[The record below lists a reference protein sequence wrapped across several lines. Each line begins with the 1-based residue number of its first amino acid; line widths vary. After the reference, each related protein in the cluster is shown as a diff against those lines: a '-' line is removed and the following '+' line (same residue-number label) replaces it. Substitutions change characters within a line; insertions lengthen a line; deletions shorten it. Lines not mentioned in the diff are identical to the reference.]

1 MQKHAIYKKNF
12 LFPKLSF
19 MIKVTNKS
27 EYNSHYAIL
36 VLLLST
42 IFCPMFPFDHPKNIR
57 KPLVFW
63 CSQGDQKE
71 TLETKG
77 LTSNKFH

>member
-1 MQKHAIYKKNF
+1 
-12 LFPKLSF
+12 
-19 MIKVTNKS
+19 MIKVTNKFD
-27 EYNSHYAIL
+27 YNYDDAIL

-57 KPLVFW
+57 EPLVFW
-63 CSQGDQKE
+63 CSQGDQKGI
-71 TLETKG
+71 LGTKG